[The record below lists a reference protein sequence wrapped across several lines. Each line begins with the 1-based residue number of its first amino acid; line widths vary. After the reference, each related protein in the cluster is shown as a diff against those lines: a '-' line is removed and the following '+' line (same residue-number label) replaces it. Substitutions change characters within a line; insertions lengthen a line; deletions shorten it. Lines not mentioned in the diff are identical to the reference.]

1 MIVSFIQVGGIHG
14 RPRKNKNGLLGRAG
28 RQAIERED
36 LQHQARKWKRRK
48 ATVARLAAKK

>member
-1 MIVSFIQVGGIHG
+1 MG

-36 LQHQARKWKRRK
+36 LQQQARKWERRK
-48 ATVARLAAKK
+48 ATVARLAARDYS

>member
-1 MIVSFIQVGGIHG
+1 MG

-36 LQHQARKWKRRK
+36 LQQQARKWERRK
-48 ATVARLAAKK
+48 ATVARLAARGDS